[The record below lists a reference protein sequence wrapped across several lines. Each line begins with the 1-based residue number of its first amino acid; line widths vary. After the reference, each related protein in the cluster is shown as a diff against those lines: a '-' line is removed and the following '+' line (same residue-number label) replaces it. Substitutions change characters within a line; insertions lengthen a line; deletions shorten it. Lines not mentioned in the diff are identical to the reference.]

1 MFKIFDVSIIF
12 LFEAILLSVKV
23 ETGINVIFNSGVA
36 CHLEEKRLSIGATFS
51 PQGIANLKL
60 AWINN
65 QSRDFFLSVINK
77 SHDFGKFS
85 SKETK
90 YILIL
95 LAVLHLLQK
104 NMMVLPKYAKS
115 YAKNNA

>member
-90 YILIL
+90 YILIFTSS
-95 LAVLHLLQK
+95 ATFIPKKYDGSSKICQK
-104 NMMVLPKYAKS
+104 LCQK
-115 YAKNNA
+115 